1 MQLNAENT
9 AIVVDSTADLP
20 DPAARHPNWRLV
32 PLYVR
37 FGDESFRDHV
47 DLSAADFYRRLREAS
62 EPPKTSQ
69 PTPADFESLYAGLT
83 GYERIFVLVV
93 SAKLSG
99 TYETA
104 GMVAASAGD
113 ERVVPVDTASVSGGM
128 VLLAD
133 AIQRRLERGTTD
145 DEIDELVARF
155 RREAVLL
162 FTLDTIDYLVRG
174 GRVGKAAG
182 LAGQL
187 LNVKPILA
195 LQDGEVEPLKRMR
208 GRAKALAELEQL
220 FADGT
225 VESQNLH
232 VALAHAD
239 RPADAEDLA
248 TRIQRIRPDA
258 ALDVLTTLGP
268 VVGTHGGPGALGLF
282 WFDDAL

>member
-1 MQLNAENT
+1 MR
-9 AIVVDSTADLP
+9 VVASVADGRSATEVAATADLP
-20 DPAARHPNWRLV
+20 DPAARHPNWRLL

-83 GYERIFVLVV
+83 AYERIFVLVV

-133 AIQRRLERGTTD
+133 AIQRR
-145 DEIDELVARF
+145 
-155 RREAVLL
+155 
-162 FTLDTIDYLVRG
+162 
-174 GRVGKAAG
+174 
-182 LAGQL
+182 
-187 LNVKPILA
+187 
-195 LQDGEVEPLKRMR
+195 
-208 GRAKALAELEQL
+208 
-220 FADGT
+220 
-225 VESQNLH
+225 
-232 VALAHAD
+232 
-239 RPADAEDLA
+239 
-248 TRIQRIRPDA
+248 
-258 ALDVLTTLGP
+258 
-268 VVGTHGGPGALGLF
+268 
-282 WFDDAL
+282 